1 MRTLSLYAAL
11 LLFLLPF
18 AACQTGGIDAD
29 EKERVAALEGLPR
42 KEYASGGVAFSLAE
56 IEGLRAT
63 NKDSV
68 PWAMYME
75 ETEDNG
81 QLGYYFYPGYSRDLS
96 SPNIRVEY
104 MSKALKGCSSVDSLF
119 IWLKSMYIGTE
130 RNGKVAGESTVGTLD
145 GQEIKVLEI
154 EIPKFQL
161 DDSTIYSEKHMAWA
175 YADHKDRFVGFS
187 YSAVSKDDYNQGL
200 PMFMDLVRSYKDN
213 QE

>member
-1 MRTLSLYAAL
+1 MRTLSLYTAL

-29 EKERVAALEGLPR
+29 EKARVAALEGLPR
-42 KEYASGGVAFSLAE
+42 KEYVRGGVTFSLAE

-63 NKDSV
+63 HKDSV

-119 IWLKSMYIGTE
+119 IWLKGMYIGTE

-145 GQEIKVLEI
+145 GQEIRVLEI
-154 EIPKFQL
+154 EIPKFQV